1 MLHQNLVLRH
11 PKLQE
16 LIELW
21 QKFRD
26 GGNLPLARDIDPA
39 DLRPWIGNLLVM
51 DVVEGEDG
59 GFVYSYYGRAFTDAF
74 GEDKVGQ
81 SITALPDLQQ
91 EILHAEYERV
101 RQERIPVCR
110 VYTAAF
116 NGRVVS
122 WERLVLPLA
131 EDESQT
137 VKKFLVAAYELRD
150 VSPVTTARSAT
161 PRQ

>member
-1 MLHQNLVLRH
+1 MFHQNLALRH
-11 PKLQE
+11 PKLQS
-16 LIELW
+16 LLSLW
-21 QKFRD
+21 QKSSE
-26 GGNLPLARDIDPA
+26 GEKLPLAADIDPS

-51 DVVEGEDG
+51 DIVDGGDG
-59 GFVYSYYGRAFTDAF
+59 GFIYSYYGQAFADAF

-81 SITALPDLQQ
+81 SITVLPELQQ

-116 NGRVVS
+116 NGRVIS

-131 EDESQT
+131 VDDRQK
-137 VKKFLVAAYELRD
+137 VKKFLVAAYELGD
-150 VSPVTTARSAT
+150 VSPAT
-161 PRQ
+161 SSLRPM

>member
-1 MLHQNLVLRH
+1 MLQGLLS
-11 PKLQE
+11 
-16 LIELW
+16 LW
-21 QKFRD
+21 QKFCEND
-26 GGNLPLARDIDPA
+26 KLPLAADIDPSE
-39 DLRPWIGNLLVM
+39 LRPWIGNLLVM
-51 DVVEGEDG
+51 DIVDSGDG
-59 GFVYSYYGRAFTDAF
+59 GFIYSYYGQAFADAF

-81 SITALPDLQQ
+81 PITVLPELQQ

-131 EDESQT
+131 IDDEQK
-137 VKKFLVAAYELRD
+137 VKKFLVAAYELGSG
-150 VSPVTTARSAT
+150 SPVSAAPQRT
-161 PRQ
+161 